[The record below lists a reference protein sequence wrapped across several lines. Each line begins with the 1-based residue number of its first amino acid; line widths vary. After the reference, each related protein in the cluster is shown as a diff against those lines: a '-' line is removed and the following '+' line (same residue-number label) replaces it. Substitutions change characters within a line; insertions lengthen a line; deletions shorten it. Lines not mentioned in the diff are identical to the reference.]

1 MTRQNRED
9 IEIAT
14 KNAFKDAQIYGTGI
28 ILVSMDINRLKV
40 KSVKYEELKN
50 LVQQYEENIIK
61 ELG

>member
-28 ILVSMDINRLKV
+28 ILVSIDINRLKV